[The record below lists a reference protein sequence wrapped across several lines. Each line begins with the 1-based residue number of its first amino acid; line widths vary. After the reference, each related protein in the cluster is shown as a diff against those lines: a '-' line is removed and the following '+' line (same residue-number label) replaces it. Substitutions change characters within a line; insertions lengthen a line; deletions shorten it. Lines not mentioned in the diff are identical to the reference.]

1 MINFALPIHI
11 SMSNIAMSEL
21 RSIAKGR
28 NIAGYKNVSIKE
40 LEDLPMSIPIQRSK
54 KQMPYKDL

>member
-1 MINFALPIHI
+1 
-11 SMSNIAMSEL
+11 MSNITMSEL